1 MTTIEDLLTVREAS
15 QLLRINRYL
24 IYRLAR
30 NGDLPAIRV
39 GRMVRFRPEDLRDW
53 IEKHR
58 IPRLVETGG
67 ITTNRP

>member
-1 MTTIEDLLTVREAS
+1 MTTIEGLLTVREAS

-24 IYRLAR
+24 TYRLAR

-39 GRMVRFRPEDLRDW
+39 GRMVRFRAEDLRDW

-58 IPRLVETGG
+58 IPRLVETDD
-67 ITTNRP
+67 ITTNHP